1 MNKNV
6 PIDLDLVHLPEKL
19 KKAAQE
25 FVELKYQLDCKGRY
39 NPDYIPDDLYGM
51 AHSGDYSS
59 VSGWTFFINIM
70 PFVPAEKNE
79 RQIKYIP
86 VEYTLGCSWR
96 WWPEHAE
103 NDKDKIIDFI
113 NNLEQAQSTS
123 YTFISNLG
131 IVLASEGKNRINFCR
146 YHGIPKI
153 PGNVDEVKYPEAER
167 IIIYKVDTYDDYFG
181 CKGIKSSYLAVLD
194 DRYIQVIEHIDYA
207 LPLLR
212 EYGVNIANKWPESFP
227 ELMDIDRFAAGSLS
241 EYAGRR
247 KSIDMEKVN
256 AYVKKE
262 KEGEET
268 QKLSILDMK
277 IKNKLFVL
285 SVSILLLI
293 VCFILFVEFRDG
305 YLAQLFCGLL
315 GMSISIFIM
324 MVMPVFIVK
333 KKYKDNR

>member
-1 MNKNV
+1 MNRNV
-6 PIDLDLVHLPEKL
+6 PIDLDFEHLSEQL
-19 KKAAQE
+19 KKVARE
-25 FVELKYQLDCKGRY
+25 FVDLKYQLDCKGRY

-70 PFVPAEKNE
+70 PFVPAETNE

-86 VEYTLGCSWR
+86 IEYTLGCSWR

-103 NDKDKIIDFI
+103 NDKDKIINFI
-113 NNLEQAQSTS
+113 KNLDQAQSTS

-131 IVLASEGKNRINFCR
+131 IILSSEGKNRINFCR

-167 IIIYKVDTYDDYFG
+167 ISIYKVDTCDNYLG

-194 DRYIQVIEHIDYA
+194 DRYIQAIEHIDYA

-212 EYGVNIANKWPESFP
+212 GYGINIEYKWPERFP
-227 ELMDIDRFAAGSLS
+227 ELMDIDRFAVRSLFESAGC
-241 EYAGRR
+241 R
-247 KSIDMEKVN
+247 KSIDMERVN
-256 AYVKKE
+256 EYVKKE
-262 KEGEET
+262 KEGEGT
-268 QKLSILDMK
+268 QNLSILDMK
-277 IKNKLFVL
+277 IKNKLFL
-285 SVSILLLI
+285 FSVSILLLI
-293 VCFILFVEFRDG
+293 VNFILFVEFRDG